1 MLHIDIKDPIIIDK
15 VNKEREYV
23 ENLFYSK
30 FNFFILFFT
39 LFLGLEITVINA
51 EYSPCYFDKWQILL
65 LLMAISLFISTGI
78 SYTLIRSRK
87 ILEEVL
93 KIRDKNDEL
102 AKELKKKIGRG
113 YTNLIIGVVIP
124 ILCTVILAA
133 IPLSYILLRFL

>member
-1 MLHIDIKDPIIIDK
+1 MLHMDIKDPIIIDK

-39 LFLGLEITVINA
+39 LFLGLEITVINT